1 MLKQLGW
8 GLLNF
13 LVTLLLVAGVQAM
26 LRPHAKASLAIP
38 ILAAV
43 ALAAYLAGSRWI
55 ERRPPPELADSGGV
69 AEFAAGLALGVAL
82 FSSVMGVLWA
92 LGVYHPAGRGTLSG
106 LGAGAVLMLGAG
118 IFEETIV
125 RGFLFRLVQLI
136 GGTWIAV
143 LVSSALFGAAHASNP
158 GATVTSSV
166 AIALEAGV
174 ILAAAYIV
182 TGRLWLPIGLHAG
195 WNFTEG
201 PIFSMSVSGLAGPG
215 GLIAGSLKGPLILT
229 GGTFGPEASVVAVI
243 LCLCVAVLLFWRAAR
258 SGKIKPLGWAR
269 SVPTVVASAKHV
281 PARS

>member
-8 GLLNF
+8 GSLNF
-13 LVTLLLVAGVQAM
+13 FVTLLLVAGVQTI
-26 LRPHAKASLAIP
+26 LRPHAKANLAIP
-38 ILAAV
+38 ILAAF

-55 ERRPPPELADSGGV
+55 ERRPPPELADVGGV
-69 AEFAAGLALGVAL
+69 GEFVAGVALGFAL
-82 FSSVMGVLWA
+82 FSSVMGVLWV
-92 LGVYHPAGRGTLSG
+92 LGVYHPAGRGTFSG
-106 LGAGAVLMLGAG
+106 IGQGAILMLAAA

-174 ILAAAYIV
+174 LLAAAYV
-182 TGRLWLPIGLHAG
+182 LTDRLWLPIGLHAG

-201 PIFSMSVSGLAGPG
+201 SVFGMSVSGLSAPS
-215 GLIAGSLKGPLILT
+215 GLIAGSLKGPVILT
-229 GGTFGPEASVVAVI
+229 GGAFGPEASVVAVI

-258 SGKIKPLGWAR
+258 SGKIQPLRWAR
-269 SVPTVVASAKHV
+269 RVPTAEASETHV
-281 PARS
+281 RSRG

>member
-1 MLKQLGW
+1 MLKQLGL
-8 GLLNF
+8 GFLN
-13 LVTLLLVAGVQAM
+13 LIVTLLLVAGAQTL
-26 LRPHAKASLAIP
+26 LRPHVKATAGIA

-43 ALAAYLAGSRWI
+43 ALASYLTGSRWI
-55 ERRPPPELADSGGV
+55 ERRPPPELADWGGT
-69 AEFAAGLALGVAL
+69 AEFVEGLALGIAL

-92 LGVYHPAGRGTLSG
+92 FGVYHPAARGVFTG
-106 LGAGAVLMLGAG
+106 LGTGALLMLAAG
-118 IFEETIV
+118 IIEETIT
-125 RGFLFRLVQLI
+125 RGFIFRLVQLV

-158 GATVTSSV
+158 GATVTSSI

-174 ILAAAYIV
+174 LLAAAYIL

-201 PIFSMSVSGLAGPG
+201 PVFSMSVSGGSAPG
-215 GLIAGSLKGPLILT
+215 GLIVGTLKGPVILT
-229 GGTFGPEASVVAVI
+229 GGAFGPEASIVAVI

-269 SVPTVVASAKHV
+269 HVSAVEASTTQV
-281 PARS
+281 ARS